1 LAVPLTAIS
10 FSQYLQAKDFKM
22 YPKVTPMRIIY
33 IILLGVMYFAKSLN
47 FFEVTLLLEITFI
60 SSLLYDFVNKK

>member
-1 LAVPLTAIS
+1 
-10 FSQYLQAKDFKM
+10 M